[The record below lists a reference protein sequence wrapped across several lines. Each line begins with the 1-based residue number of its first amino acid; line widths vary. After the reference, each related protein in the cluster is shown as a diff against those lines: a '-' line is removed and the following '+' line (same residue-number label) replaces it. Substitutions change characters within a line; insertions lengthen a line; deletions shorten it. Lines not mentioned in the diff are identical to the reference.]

1 LTILCYHAFDPDW
14 RSPLAVEP
22 DAFAAHC
29 AWLERARRVIPLAGA
44 VEQIAR
50 SGRLPRGLT
59 ALTFDDGFESVYHH
73 AFLAIAKHRLPA
85 TVFVVARTLAPE
97 GLPVNWLDTPPPVP
111 PRTLTLEQIL
121 EMQGA
126 GVEFGSHSSVHH
138 DLTALSEED
147 CERDLR
153 DSRELLED
161 LLHHP
166 VRFLAYPRGQSDE
179 RVRRSALRA
188 GFANAFTLPETREPR
203 GPFAIPRVGV
213 YRGNGVR
220 ELRIKSS
227 PLYLPVR
234 TSSLFPMVRR
244 ALGRHPNPAGP
255 PG

>member
-22 DAFAAHC
+22 DVFAAHC
-29 AWLERARRVIPLAGA
+29 AWLSRARRVIPLAEA
-44 VEQIAR
+44 VGQIAPT
-50 SGRLPRGLT
+50 GRLPRGLS
-59 ALTFDDGFESVYHH
+59 ALTFDDGFESVHRH
-73 AFLAIAKHRLPA
+73 AFPVIATYRLPA
-85 TVFVVARTLAPE
+85 TVFVVARTLTPE
-97 GLPVNWLDTPPPVP
+97 GLPVTWVDTPPAPL
-111 PRTLTLEQIL
+111 RTLTLDQIL
-121 EMQGA
+121 EMQEA
-126 GVEFGSHSSVHH
+126 GVAFGSHSSVHH

-147 CERDLR
+147 SEKDLR

-161 LLHHP
+161 LLHRP
-166 VRFLAYPRGQSDE
+166 VRFLAYPRGRSDE
-179 RVRRSALRA
+179 RVRRSARRA

-227 PLYLPVR
+227 SFYLPVR
-234 TSSLFPMVRR
+234 TSSIFPMVRR
-244 ALGRHPNPAGP
+244 ALGSNPDPAGP